1 MIQTIV
7 SIETANLILIPCDAE
22 ILKETLAGN
31 VQLAQPNSCFDKE
44 IFLTTL
50 VGYYSSEQII
60 D

>member
-1 MIQTIV
+1 MIQTKV

-31 VQLAQPNSCFDKE
+31 VQLTQPNSCFDKE

-50 VGYYSSEQII
+50 VGYYSSE
-60 D
+60 

>member
-1 MIQTIV
+1 MNIK
-7 SIETANLILIPCDAE
+7 TANRIKFPFDKE
-22 ILKETLAGN
+22 TLKRTLAGN